1 MAKQNTGVSM
11 PGGFGG
17 LMRYSEEYESKFMLK
32 TSHVIGF
39 VVLIVL
45 IRVLLPIFFPL
56 PAPVI

>member
-1 MAKQNTGVSM
+1 MAEKSSGISV

-32 TSHVIGF
+32 PGYVIAF

-45 IRVLLPIFFPL
+45 FRVIVPLFMKLPT
-56 PAPVI
+56 A